1 MKLFW
6 YLTSIVT
13 VIFFINTYIVKES
26 RCGQLTKPIVE
37 IKNLNKKIKGKHII
51 KNLNLDFHP
60 GQITGF
66 LGPNGAGKTTT
77 IRMMTGLMYPS
88 EGEVIIDGH
97 TLSKDYE
104 KAISKIGVIVEN
116 PEMYKF
122 MSGYKNL
129 QHFARMHKGVTKE
142 RIDEV
147 VAQVGLQNRIHEKVK
162 TYSLGMRQ
170 RLGLAQAM
178 LHRPKFLIL
187 DEPTNGL
194 DPAGIREFRMYL
206 RKIATEDNVAI
217 VVSSHLLSEIELMVD
232 RIAIIQN
239 GELIDIRELEQ
250 QVAAQYYIEVGQP
263 EQLLGLFE
271 EPVYKVNGGYVVN
284 LTKEEVPAFVRK
296 LVESGIDLYTI
307 QPIQKNLE
315 DQFIEM
321 TGGGAI
327 DAIR

>member
-1 MKLFW
+1 ML
-6 YLTSIVT
+6 
-13 VIFFINTYIVKES
+13 VIEEIAES
-26 RCGQLTKPIVE
+26 RCGQLSQPIVE
-37 IKNLNKKIKGKHII
+37 IKNLNKTIKGKHII
-51 KNLNLDFHP
+51 KDLNLDFYP

-88 EGEVIIDGH
+88 KGEVIIDGKQ
-97 TLSKDYE
+97 LSTNYE
-104 KAISKIGVIVEN
+104 EAISNIGVIVEN
-116 PEMYKF
+116 PEMYKY

-129 QHFARMHKGVTKE
+129 QHFARMHKGVTKQ

-206 RKIATEDNVAI
+206 RKIAAEDNVAI

-239 GELIDIRELEQ
+239 GELIDIRELQ
-250 QVAAQYYIEVGQP
+250 HVAASQYYIEVGQP
-263 EQLLGLFE
+263 DQLQAMFE
-271 EPVYKVNGGYVVN
+271 EPLTKENGGYVVN
-284 LTKEEVPAFVRK
+284 LTKEEVPALIRK

-307 QPIQKNLE
+307 QPIQKRLE

>member
-1 MKLFW
+1 M
-6 YLTSIVT
+6 TT
-13 VIFFINTYIVKES
+13 
-26 RCGQLTKPIVE
+26 PIVQ
-37 IKNLNKKIKGKHII
+37 IKNLNKTIKGKHLI
-51 KNLNLDFHP
+51 KNINLDFYP

-77 IRMMTGLMYPS
+77 IRMMTGLMHPTS
-88 EGEVIIDGH
+88 GEVIIEGVS
-97 TLSKDYE
+97 LQKNFE
-104 KAISKIGVIVEN
+104 KAIGHVGVIVEN
-116 PEMYKF
+116 PEMYKY

-129 QHFARMHKGVTKE
+129 QHFARMHKIPKS

-147 VAQVGLQNRIHEKVK
+147 VKQVGLEKRIHEKVK

-178 LHRPKFLIL
+178 LHNPKFLIL

-206 RKIATEDNVAI
+206 RKIAEEDNVAI
-217 VVSSHLLSEIELMVD
+217 VVSSHMLSEIELMVD
-232 RIAIIQN
+232 RIAVIQN
-239 GELIDIRELEQ
+239 GEIIDIRELIVE
-250 QVAAQYYIEVGQP
+250 ATSEYFIEV
-263 EQLLGLFE
+263 EQKDQFTTLAGGKAT
-271 EPVYKVNGGYVVN
+271 PHNGGFNV
-284 LTKEEVPAFVRK
+284 TISKEEVPNFIRQI
-296 LVESGIDLYTI
+296 VEAGIDIYTI
-307 QPIQKNLE
+307 QPNTKKLE